1 MGNKLVEEPYLF
13 MGNILVKVLFLFK
26 GNILVTGQFLT
37 MGNIKGYGYPDVKR
51 HSGKVHCCSQTLD
64 RSRRSKLCDIIIV
77 TLCSFGSSSL
87 GFYWILFL
95 VYLSNVLQTNKRRR
109 WSNMFATLQ
118 LQLCDLVDF
127 VV

>member
-37 MGNIKGYGYPDVKR
+37 MGNIKG
-51 HSGKVHCCSQTLD
+51 CCSQTLD

-109 WSNMFATLQ
+109 WSNMFAT
-118 LQLCDLVDF
+118 
-127 VV
+127 